1 MFYKCCVFLVV
12 LKRIVKVMKN
22 FIRVG
27 KKAFRLLGNSKWRK
41 GLRHGVGAA
50 IEHKDF
56 LKKLNCK
63 FIIDAGANCGQFAL
77 AARVLCHS
85 AIIHSFE
92 PLPKP
97 ADKFQLVL
105 GDDPKVKLHQVALG
119 VVNEKR
125 TMHISQSDDSSSL
138 LPISDLQETLFPGTS
153 EAEETTVTVVSLDTL
168 FSTKD
173 IVGSAL
179 LKIDVQGYELE
190 VLRGCAT
197 LLDNFTHI
205 YVECSFVELY
215 EGQALA
221 HEVIEY
227 LQGHGFLLNGIYN
240 MAYDNSGHSIQ
251 ADFHFLNAMNME
263 IGS

>member
-1 MFYKCCVFLVV
+1 M
-12 LKRIVKVMKN
+12 RN
-22 FIRVG
+22 FVRKG
-27 KKAFRLLGNSKWRK
+27 KKAFKLLGNPIWRR
-41 GLRHGVGAA
+41 GLRYGVGAA
-50 IEHKDF
+50 IEHRDF
-56 LKKLNCK
+56 LKKLNCN
-63 FIIDAGANCGQFAL
+63 FIVDAGANCGQFAL

-97 ADKFQLVL
+97 AEKFKLVH
-105 GDDPKVKLHQVALG
+105 GDDPNVKLHQVALG

-138 LPISDLQETLFPGTS
+138 LPISDLQETLFPVTS

-168 FSTKD
+168 LVAEE
-173 IVGSAL
+173 IIGSAL

-190 VLRGCAT
+190 VLRGCET

-221 HEVIEY
+221 HEVIDY
-227 LQGHGFLLNGIYN
+227 LQARGFLLNGIYN

-251 ADFHFLNAMNME
+251 ADFHFLNTMNME
-263 IGS
+263 TGS